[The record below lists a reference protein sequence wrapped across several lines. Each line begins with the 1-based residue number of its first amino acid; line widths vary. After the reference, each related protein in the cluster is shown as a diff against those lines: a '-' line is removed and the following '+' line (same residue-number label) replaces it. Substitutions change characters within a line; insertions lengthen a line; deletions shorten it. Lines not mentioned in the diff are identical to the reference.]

1 MRIDRLLAIT
11 TYLLNRNIVTGKQ
24 LAVKFEV
31 SERTIQRDIETINMA
46 GIPIVSLKGVS
57 GGYQIMDTFRVMKQ
71 PMTNDDIEA
80 IIIALK
86 GLETTLEDEQITKT
100 LEKIK
105 SLSSDNDEIISIDF
119 SIINENQC
127 ISKYM
132 KALSDAIVN
141 KKMVTIK
148 YCNADQLITKRN
160 IEPVML
166 KYKWYTWY
174 VAAYCLDKQD
184 YRIFKLN
191 RIQEIVQSNIS
202 FNKLHIAEKGL
213 FDKLLRKDNRKYI
226 HIKLSCSKNAMYILK
241 EYIPKC
247 TIVELGEDTYLCEMT
262 LPENER
268 MWYGIVLSLGTDI
281 KVISPVELKERIVLH
296 SKKIIEFYNYDI

>member
-11 TYLLNRNIVTGKQ
+11 TYLLNRNIVTGKK
-24 LAVKFEV
+24 LAEKFEV

-57 GGYQIMDTFRVMKQ
+57 GGYQIMDTFKVMKQ

-86 GLETTLEDEQITKT
+86 GLETTLENEQITKT

-105 SLSSDNDEIISIDF
+105 SLSSDNNEIISIDF

-132 KALSDAIVN
+132 KVLSDAIVN
-141 KKMVTIK
+141 KKMVTVK

-166 KYKWYTWY
+166 KYMWYTWY

-191 RIQEIVQSNIS
+191 RIQEILQSNID
-202 FNKLHIAEKGL
+202 FEKQHIAEDEI

-226 HIKLSCSKNAMYILK
+226 HMELSCTKKAMYVLK

-247 TIVELGEDTYLCEMT
+247 NIAELDEDTYICEMS

-268 MWYGIVLSLGTDI
+268 MWYSIVLSLGTDI

-296 SKKIIEFYNYDI
+296 SKKILEFYNDDI